1 MLVRSDAHEMFGGG
15 KSDGWRGRFMP
26 SFVSDRSIAPI
37 LLRRKGRKA
46 HTLRC
51 HAMNL

>member
-15 KSDGWRGRFMP
+15 KSDGGPVP

-37 LLRRKGRKA
+37 LLRRKGRKP